1 MKISIL
7 YYTRTG
13 NTRRAAELVV
23 QGLLRAE
30 KFEVRLMEI
39 DEIDQ
44 TFLADSH
51 TVLFGS
57 PTYSSSFA
65 WPLKRWFDEEARQC
79 NLAGKLAGNFAT
91 GVHIGGGAD
100 HALTSMAIHE
110 LMRGMLVYS
119 GGGPLTHF
127 GAVLLDVENT
137 VQQERAIAFGE
148 RMGRKTL
155 ELFGT
160 PL

>member
-1 MKISIL
+1 
-7 YYTRTG
+7 
-13 NTRRAAELVV
+13 
-23 QGLLRAE
+23 
-30 KFEVRLMEI
+30 
-39 DEIDQ
+39 
-44 TFLADSH
+44 
-51 TVLFGS
+51 
-57 PTYSSSFA
+57 
-65 WPLKRWFDEEARQC
+65 
-79 NLAGKLAGNFAT
+79 
-91 GVHIGGGAD
+91 
-100 HALTSMAIHE
+100 MAIHE